1 MSSNSSSVKLKK
13 ERPHL
18 KFSGF
23 GTALAT
29 LENSALSTE
38 ASGGSCLLSPDEA
51 SHFSVDF
58 APPSSSSPERL
69 HNPHTAAGSSPMRK
83 GMRPKHSFHGEEEDG
98 TGFSHGLFGG
108 SCGSSAPHGAEP
120 PPPVFVD
127 EGTFGGHVGAHG
139 LSFVLNQDDFLLS
152 SSSSSQAEADDFMIG
167 GVDVNGHVPIQHQ
180 HDLMLSKAAAA
191 DVHADDFLISSHS
204 VSSIECDFHSHHIP
218 RRLQRSN
225 SLCVSKMLVDHMS
238 ELLQN
243 NAAGGGARHSST
255 LAPVEDLDMDHDMS
269 SSCAA
274 DVVNHSKDNSGLH
287 ELGDSVGFNFS
298 EQAAASGGEMNG
310 QMSSHPLTDGS
321 GHFRLKSE
329 PNATIPAPKPQYSLY
344 AHIGDGAFSEV
355 FKVRYDG
362 DDQTYALKRSK
373 RRFRSRSDRRFFLK
387 EFEQSSK
394 LKVCVN
400 VVKYYRCWQ
409 EDGHLFTQIEYC
421 ALGTLDAFLRTR
433 YEAMWKEQDEHDSK
447 RMEECPGGPKMNARR
462 TLGRSDSVGMECELR
477 PPSRCSGKSDSIGAA
492 PAQSLEM
499 RRDRSAEN
507 MRKTMHLHIKTQQ
520 LMSRPGSPRAL
531 KDHLDEEIVWR
542 FMVEI
547 ATGLQC
553 IHEAGLVHLDI
564 KPQNILISCAG
575 VLKIGDFGQTTP
587 ASKVDASNVDRMWL
601 GDADGVEGD
610 NRYMA
615 KELLRNTPLDQSAD
629 MFSFGLVMLE
639 IAAGFD
645 LPAEGDDWH
654 VLRQGEIPRF
664 LKDQRLSHTLWTEL
678 RRFELQVLVSEMIQ
692 EDASKRPTSLDI
704 VQVSREGRSQ
714 LWSQ

>member
-1 MSSNSSSVKLKK
+1 MNSSSAVKLKK
-13 ERPHL
+13 ERPPL

-23 GTALAT
+23 GAALAT
-29 LENSALSTE
+29 LENSGLSTE
-38 ASGGSCLLSPDEA
+38 ASGSCLLSPDEA
-51 SHFSVDF
+51 SHFSAEF
-58 APPSSSSPERL
+58 APSSSSPELL
-69 HNPHTAAGSSPMRK
+69 HPAGSPMLRK
-83 GMRPKHSFHGEEEDG
+83 GSRPKHSIRGEEDG
-98 TGFSHGLFGG
+98 SGFSHGLFGG
-108 SCGSSAPHGAEP
+108 SCGSAHNGGGGGGG
-120 PPPVFVD
+120 PPVFVD
-127 EGTFGGHVGAHG
+127 EGTFFGSHVG
-139 LSFVLNQDDFLLS
+139 DFLLS
-152 SSSSSQAEADDFMIG
+152 KAETDDFMIG
-167 GVDVNGHVPIQHQ
+167 GVDANDHLPIQNQ
-180 HDLMLSKAAAA
+180 NDFMLSKAAA
-191 DVHADDFLISSHS
+191 DVHTDDFLISSNS
-204 VSSIECDFHSHHIP
+204 VSSIDCDFHSNHIP

-238 ELLQN
+238 ELLN
-243 NAAGGGARHSST
+243 NAAAARHST
-255 LAPVEDLDMDHDMS
+255 LDPVEDHDMDHDMMS
-269 SSCAA
+269 SSSSFAA
-274 DVVNHSKDNSGLH
+274 DASHSKDNSGLH
-287 ELGDSVGFNFS
+287 ELGDSVGFNF
-298 EQAAASGGEMNG
+298 QLNGQAASGGEMNG
-310 QMSSHPLTDGS
+310 QLSSHPLTDG
-321 GHFRLKSE
+321 GAHFCLKSE
-329 PNATIPAPKPQYSLY
+329 PTATIPAPKPQYSLY

-355 FKVRYDG
+355 FKVKYDG

-394 LKVCVN
+394 LKVCIN

-433 YEAMWKEQDEHDSK
+433 YEAMWKEQDEQDSK
-447 RMEECPGGPKMNARR
+447 RIEECPGGPKMNARR
-462 TLGRSDSVGMECELR
+462 TLGRSDSVGIECELR
-477 PPSRCSGKSDSIGAA
+477 PPSRCSGKSDSIG
-492 PAQSLEM
+492 PPPVQSLEM

-507 MRKTMHLHIKTQQ
+507 MRKTMHLQIKTQQ

-575 VLKIGDFGQTTP
+575 VLKISDFGQTTP
-587 ASKVDASNVDRMWL
+587 ASKVDANIVDPVWL

-654 VLRQGEIPRF
+654 VLRQGEIPNF
-664 LKDQRLSHTLWTEL
+664 LKDQRLSHTLWTEI
-678 RRFELQVLVSEMIQ
+678 RRRELQIIVSEMIQ

-704 VQVSREGRSQ
+704 VQVSREG
-714 LWSQ
+714 